1 MQTVGMPLSR
11 AIIGWTLIFAFAL
24 SLRCAGG
31 IWWQDRQVDENAF
44 AFGDSLSYWVLGQE
58 IYKGEPYQFGGDN
71 AKIARAPG
79 YPILIAAWHKLFAGK
94 PSIVSVRML
103 NAILGASTVVA
114 IGILATLL
122 FDRRVGVCAALLA
135 SIYPGGIVMSI
146 LILSEG
152 PFCLVMILQLL
163 AFYYVMCDSRVSK
176 DNSIRW
182 RASVLTGVAA
192 AMAVLIRPSWLLF
205 TPLLLAVALLCSS
218 QRKKLC
224 RQGILIMLAFC
235 VTMSPWWIRN
245 YRVVGHF
252 VPTTL
257 QVGASLYDGL
267 HENATGG
274 SDMSFVLGFY
284 RAQNIDD
291 AELAIA
297 PTDSYEFRLNN
308 RIRNAALDWAGANPT
323 QVLALAGNKFV
334 RLWRPLASDKAEASV
349 ALRWGMAMGYVGV
362 VALALY
368 GLILLIRRRKS
379 NQIDGSPSTQ
389 APVLVAVL
397 LSISPAIYFTA
408 LHMVFVSSIR
418 YRQPA
423 VLVLTLLAG
432 LGLSHGLQRCARGR
446 RLTAWFAASAEGGI
460 DAYN

>member
-1 MQTVGMPLSR
+1 SR
-11 AIIGWTLIFAFAL
+11 T
-24 SLRCAGG
+24 
-31 IWWQDRQVDENAF
+31 
-44 AFGDSLSYWVLGQE
+44 
-58 IYKGEPYQFGGDN
+58 
-71 AKIARAPG
+71 PG

-94 PSIVSVRML
+94 PSVVSVRML
-103 NAILGASTVVA
+103 NAILGACTVVA

-122 FDRRVGVCAALLA
+122 FDRGAGVCAAILA

-152 PFCLVMILQLL
+152 PFSFVMTLQLL
-163 AFYYVMCDSRVSK
+163 AFYYVLRNSSSAK
-176 DNSIRW
+176 DNSLRW
-182 RASVLTGVAA
+182 RAALLTGVAA
-192 AMAVLIRPSWLLF
+192 AVAVLIRPSWLLF
-205 TPLLLAVALLCSS
+205 TPLLLLAAVLLCSS

-235 VTMSPWWIRN
+235 VTMSPWWVRN

-291 AELAIA
+291 AKLATPPA
-297 PTDSYEFRLNN
+297 DSYEFRLNN
-308 RIRNAALDWAGANPT
+308 RMRNAALNWAGANPT

-334 RLWRPLASDKAEASV
+334 RLWRPLASDKAESSV
-349 ALRWGMAMGYVGV
+349 AMRWGMAVGYVGV

-368 GLILLIRRRKS
+368 GLMLLIRRRKS
-379 NQIDGSPSTQ
+379 NQTDGSPSTQ

-432 LGLSHGLQRCARGR
+432 LGLSHGLQRCAFGR
-446 RLTAWFAASAEGGI
+446 RLSAWFAASTEGGI
-460 DAYN
+460 DA

>member
-11 AIIGWTLIFAFAL
+11 AIIVWTLVFAFAL
-24 SLRCAGG
+24 SLRCASG
-31 IWWQDRQVDENAF
+31 IWWQDRQVDGNAF
-44 AFGDSLSYWVLGQE
+44 AFGDSFSYWVLGHQ

-71 AKIARAPG
+71 AKISRTPG
-79 YPILIAAWHKLFAGK
+79 YPVLIAAWHKLFAGK
-94 PSIVSVRML
+94 PSVVSVRML

-122 FDRRVGVCAALLA
+122 FDRLSGVCAALLA

-163 AFYYVMCDSRVSK
+163 AFYCVLRDSSSAK
-176 DNSIRW
+176 DNSLRW
-182 RASVLTGVAA
+182 QAAILTGVAA
-192 AMAVLIRPSWLLF
+192 AVAVLIRPSWLLF
-205 TPLLLAVALLCSS
+205 TPLLLAAALLCSS

-235 VTMSPWWIRN
+235 VTMSPWWVRN
-245 YRVVGHF
+245 YRAVGHF

-291 AELAIA
+291 SKLATP

-308 RIRNAALDWAGANPT
+308 RMRNAALDWARANPT
-323 QVLALAGNKFV
+323 QVLTLAGNKFV
-334 RLWRPLASDKAEASV
+334 RLWRPLASDKAEASI
-349 ALRWGMAMGYVGV
+349 AMRWGMAMGYVGV

-432 LGLSHGLQRCARGR
+432 LGLSHGLQRCAFGR
-446 RLTAWFAASAEGGI
+446 RLTAWFAASTEGGI
-460 DAYN
+460 DA

>member
-1 MQTVGMPLSR
+1 MQMVGMPYSR
-11 AIIGWTLIFAFAL
+11 AIIGWTLVFAFAL

-31 IWWQDRQVDENAF
+31 IWWQARQADENAF
-44 AFGDSLSYWVLGQE
+44 AFGDSFSYWVLGHQ
-58 IYKGEPYQFGGDN
+58 IYKGAPYQFGGEN
-71 AKIARAPG
+71 AKISRTPG

-94 PSIVSVRML
+94 PSVVSVRML
-103 NAILGASTVVA
+103 NAILGACTVVA

-122 FDRRVGVCAALLA
+122 FDRGVGVCAAILA

-152 PFCLVMILQLL
+152 PFSFVMTLQLL
-163 AFYYVMCDSRVSK
+163 AFYYVLRNSSSAK
-176 DNSIRW
+176 DNSLRW
-182 RASVLTGVAA
+182 RAAILTGVAA
-192 AMAVLIRPSWLLF
+192 AVAVLIRPSWLLF
-205 TPLLLAVALLCSS
+205 TPLLLAVVVLCSA
-218 QRKKLC
+218 QRKKRCL
-224 RQGILIMLAFC
+224 QGILIMLAFC
-235 VTMSPWWIRN
+235 VTMSPWWVRN

-291 AELAIA
+291 AKLAT
-297 PTDSYEFRLNN
+297 PPLDSYEFRLNN
-308 RIRNAALDWAGANPT
+308 RMRDAALDWAGANPT

-334 RLWRPLASDKAEASV
+334 RLWRPLASDKTGASV
-349 ALRWGMAMGYVGV
+349 VMRWGMAAGYLGI

-368 GLILLIRRRKS
+368 GLALLIKRRKS
-379 NQIDGSPSTQ
+379 NQTDGSPSTQ

-432 LGLSHGLQRCARGR
+432 LGLSHGLQRCAFGR
-446 RLTAWFAASAEGGI
+446 RLSAWFAASTEGGI
-460 DAYN
+460 DA

>member
-1 MQTVGMPLSR
+1 MPTDGMPLSR

-31 IWWQDRQVDENAF
+31 IWWQDRQADENTF
-44 AFGDSLSYWVLGQE
+44 AFGDSFSYWVLGHQ
-58 IYKGEPYQFGGDN
+58 IYKGDPYQFGGDN
-71 AKIARAPG
+71 AKISRTPG

-94 PSIVSVRML
+94 PSVVSVRML

-122 FDRRVGVCAALLA
+122 FDRLTGVCAALLA

-152 PFCLVMILQLL
+152 PFCLVMVLQLL
-163 AFYYVMCDSRVSK
+163 AFYYVLRDSSSAK
-176 DNSIRW
+176 DNSLRW
-182 RASVLTGVAA
+182 RAALLTGVAA
-192 AMAVLIRPSWLLF
+192 AVAVLIRPSWLLF
-205 TPLLLAVALLCSS
+205 TPLLLAAVLLCSS

-235 VTMSPWWIRN
+235 VTMSPWWVRN
-245 YRVVGHF
+245 YRAVGHF

-291 AELAIA
+291 AKLATPPA
-297 PTDSYEFRLNN
+297 DSYEFRLNN
-308 RIRNAALDWAGANPT
+308 RMRNAALNWAGANPT

-334 RLWRPLASDKAEASV
+334 RLWRPLASDKAESSV
-349 ALRWGMAMGYVGV
+349 AMRWGMAVGYVGV

-368 GLILLIRRRKS
+368 GLMLLIRRRKS
-379 NQIDGSPSTQ
+379 NQTDGSPSTQ

-432 LGLSHGLQRCARGR
+432 LGLSHGLQRCAFGR
-446 RLTAWFAASAEGGI
+446 RLSAWFAASTEGGI
-460 DAYN
+460 DA

>member
-11 AIIGWTLIFAFAL
+11 AIIGWAFVFAFAL
-24 SLRCAGG
+24 TLRCAGG
-31 IWWQDRQVDENAF
+31 IWWQARQADENTF
-44 AFGDSLSYWVLGQE
+44 AFGDSFSYWVLGHQ
-58 IYKGEPYQFGGDN
+58 IYKGAPYQFGGEN
-71 AKIARAPG
+71 AKISRTPG

-94 PSIVSVRML
+94 PSVVSLRML
-103 NAILGASTVVA
+103 NAILGACTVVA

-122 FDRRVGVCAALLA
+122 FDRVAGACAAILA
-135 SIYPGGIVMSI
+135 SIYPGAIVMSI
-146 LILSEG
+146 FILSEG

-163 AFYYVMCDSRVSK
+163 AFFYVLRDSNAAK
-176 DNSIRW
+176 NNSRRW
-182 RASVLTGVAA
+182 RAAILTGVAA
-192 AMAVLIRPSWLLF
+192 AVAVLIRPSWLLF
-205 TPLLLAVALLCSS
+205 TPLLLAAVLLCSP
-218 QRKKLC
+218 QRKSIC
-224 RQGILIMLAFC
+224 RQGVLVMLAFC
-235 VTMSPWWIRN
+235 VTMTPWWVRN
-245 YRVVGHF
+245 YRVSGHF

-274 SDMSFVLGFY
+274 SDMSFVLGFHQ
-284 RAQNIDD
+284 AQNIDD
-291 AELAIA
+291 AKRVTPAV
-297 PTDSYEFRLNN
+297 DGYEFRLNT
-308 RIRNAALDWAGANPT
+308 RMRDAALDWAAANPT
-323 QVLALAGNKFV
+323 QVLSLAGTKFV
-334 RLWRPLASDKAEASV
+334 RLWRPLASDKVEASLI
-349 ALRWGMAMGYVGV
+349 LRWGMAAGYLGV

-368 GLILLIRRRKS
+368 ALVLLIKRRRS

-432 LGLSHGLQRCARGR
+432 LGLSYGLQRCVCGR
-446 RLTAWFAASAEGGI
+446 RLAAWFAPSVEGRI
-460 DAYN
+460 DA

>member
-11 AIIGWTLIFAFAL
+11 AIIGWTLVFAFAL

-31 IWWQDRQVDENAF
+31 IWWQARQVDENTL
-44 AFGDSLSYWVLGQE
+44 AFGDSFSYWVLGHQ
-58 IYKGEPYQFGGDN
+58 IYLGEPYQFGGEN
-71 AKIARAPG
+71 AKISRTPG
-79 YPILIAAWHKLFAGK
+79 YPMLIAAWHRLFAGE
-94 PSIVSVRML
+94 PSIFSIRML
-103 NAILGASTVVA
+103 NAILGACTVVA

-122 FDRRVGVCAALLA
+122 FDRLTGVCAAILA

-163 AFYYVMCDSRVSK
+163 AFYYVLRDSRSAK
-176 DNSIRW
+176 NNSLRW
-182 RASVLTGVAA
+182 QAAILTGVAA
-192 AMAVLIRPSWLLF
+192 AVAVLIRPSWLLF
-205 TPLLLAVALLCSS
+205 TPLLLAAVLVCSA
-218 QRKKLC
+218 QRKKFC
-224 RQGILIMLAFC
+224 YQGILIMLAFG
-235 VTMSPWWIRN
+235 VTMSPWWVRN
-245 YRVVGHF
+245 YRVIGHF

-274 SDMSFVLGFY
+274 SDMSFVLSFH

-291 AELAIA
+291 AKLTT
-297 PTDSYEFRLNN
+297 PPLDPYEFRLNN
-308 RIRNAALDWAGANPT
+308 RMRDAALDWAAANPA

-334 RLWRPLASDKAEASV
+334 RLWRPLASDKAGASV
-349 ALRWGMAMGYVGV
+349 AMRWGMAAGYLGV

-368 GLILLIRRRKS
+368 GLVLLMKHRKS

-389 APVLVAVL
+389 APVLAAVL

-432 LGLSHGLQRCARGR
+432 FGLSHALQRCACGR
-446 RLTAWFAASAEGGI
+446 RLSVWFAASAEGGI
-460 DAYN
+460 DA

>member
-1 MQTVGMPLSR
+1 MQTVGMPMSR
-11 AIIGWTLIFAFAL
+11 AIIGWTLVFAFAL

-31 IWWQDRQVDENAF
+31 IWWQARQADENAF
-44 AFGDSLSYWVLGQE
+44 AFGDSFSYWVLGHQ
-58 IYKGEPYQFGGDN
+58 IYKGESYQFGGEN
-71 AKIARAPG
+71 AKISRTPG

-94 PSIVSVRML
+94 PSVVSVRML
-103 NAILGASTVVA
+103 NAILGACTVVA
-114 IGILATLL
+114 IGILGTLL
-122 FDRRVGVCAALLA
+122 FDRRAGVCAAILA

-163 AFYYVMCDSRVSK
+163 AFYYVLRDASSAK
-176 DNSIRW
+176 DTSLRW
-182 RASVLTGVAA
+182 RAAILTGVAA
-192 AMAVLIRPSWLLF
+192 AVAVLIRPSWLLF
-205 TPLLLAVALLCSS
+205 TPLLLAAVLLCSD
-218 QRKKLC
+218 QRKEFC

-235 VTMSPWWIRN
+235 LTMSPWWVRN

-284 RAQNIDD
+284 RAQNIED
-291 AELAIA
+291 AKLATP
-297 PTDSYEFRLNN
+297 PTDAYEFRLNT
-308 RIRNAALDWAGANPT
+308 RMRDAALDWVGANPT
-323 QVLALAGNKFV
+323 QVLALAGTKFV
-334 RLWRPLASDKAEASV
+334 RLWRPLASDKVGASV
-349 ALRWGMAMGYVGV
+349 AMRWGMAAGYLGV

-368 GLILLIRRRKS
+368 GLVLLIKRRKS

-432 LGLSHGLQRCARGR
+432 LGLSYGLQRCACGR
-446 RLTAWFAASAEGGI
+446 RLTTWFTAPAEGGI
-460 DAYN
+460 DA

>member
-1 MQTVGMPLSR
+1 MQMVGMPYSR
-11 AIIGWTLIFAFAL
+11 AIIGWTLVFAFAL

-31 IWWQDRQVDENAF
+31 IWWQARQADENAF
-44 AFGDSLSYWVLGQE
+44 AFGDSFSYWVLGHQ
-58 IYKGEPYQFGGDN
+58 IYKGAPYQFGGEN
-71 AKIARAPG
+71 AKISRTPG

-94 PSIVSVRML
+94 PSVVSVRML
-103 NAILGASTVVA
+103 NAILGACTVVA

-122 FDRRVGVCAALLA
+122 FDRWAGVCAAILA

-152 PFCLVMILQLL
+152 PFSFVMTLQLL
-163 AFYYVMCDSRVSK
+163 AFYYVLRNSSSAK
-176 DNSIRW
+176 DNSLRW
-182 RASVLTGVAA
+182 RAAILTGVAA
-192 AMAVLIRPSWLLF
+192 AVAVLIRPSWLLF
-205 TPLLLAVALLCSS
+205 TPLLLAVVVLCSA
-218 QRKKLC
+218 QRKKRCL
-224 RQGILIMLAFC
+224 QGILIMLAFC
-235 VTMSPWWIRN
+235 VTMSPWWVRN

-267 HENATGG
+267 HEKATGG

-291 AELAIA
+291 AKLAA
-297 PTDSYEFRLNN
+297 PPLDSYEFRLNN
-308 RIRNAALDWAGANPT
+308 RMRDAALDWAGANPT

-334 RLWRPLASDKAEASV
+334 RLWRPLASDKTGASV
-349 ALRWGMAMGYVGV
+349 AMRWGMAAGYLGI

-368 GLILLIRRRKS
+368 GLAILIKRRKS
-379 NQIDGSPSTQ
+379 NQTDGSPSTQ

-408 LHMVFVSSIR
+408 LHMVFVGSIR

-432 LGLSHGLQRCARGR
+432 LGLSHGLQRFASGR
-446 RLTAWFAASAEGGI
+446 RFSAWFVAPAEGGI
-460 DAYN
+460 DA

>member
-11 AIIGWTLIFAFAL
+11 AIIGWTLVFAFAL

-31 IWWQDRQVDENAF
+31 IWWQARQVDENTL
-44 AFGDSLSYWVLGQE
+44 AFGDSFSYWVLGHQ
-58 IYKGEPYQFGGDN
+58 IYLGEPYQFGGEN
-71 AKIARAPG
+71 AKISRTPG
-79 YPILIAAWHKLFAGK
+79 YPMLIAAWHRLFAGE
-94 PSIVSVRML
+94 PSIFSIRML
-103 NAILGASTVVA
+103 NAILGACTVVA

-122 FDRRVGVCAALLA
+122 FDRLTGVCAAILA

-163 AFYYVMCDSRVSK
+163 AFYYVLRDSRSAK
-176 DNSIRW
+176 NNSLRW
-182 RASVLTGVAA
+182 QAAILTGVAA
-192 AMAVLIRPSWLLF
+192 AVAVLIRPSWLLF
-205 TPLLLAVALLCSS
+205 TPLLLAAVLACSA
-218 QRKKLC
+218 QRKKFC
-224 RQGILIMLAFC
+224 YQGILIMLAFG
-235 VTMSPWWIRN
+235 VTMSPWWVRN
-245 YRVVGHF
+245 YRVIGHF

-274 SDMSFVLGFY
+274 SDMSFVLSFH

-291 AELAIA
+291 AKLTT
-297 PTDSYEFRLNN
+297 PPLDPYEFRLNN
-308 RIRNAALDWAGANPT
+308 RMRDAALDWAAANPA

-334 RLWRPLASDKAEASV
+334 RLWRPLASDKAGASV
-349 ALRWGMAMGYVGV
+349 AMRWGMAAGYLGV

-368 GLILLIRRRKS
+368 GLVLLMKHRKS

-389 APVLVAVL
+389 APVLAAVL

-432 LGLSHGLQRCARGR
+432 FGLSHALQRCACGR
-446 RLTAWFAASAEGGI
+446 RLSVWFAASAEGGI
-460 DAYN
+460 DA

>member
-11 AIIGWTLIFAFAL
+11 AIIGWTLVFAFAL
-24 SLRCAGG
+24 SVRCAGG
-31 IWWQDRQVDENAF
+31 IWWQARQTDENAF
-44 AFGDSLSYWVLGQE
+44 AFGDSFSYWVLGHQ
-58 IYKGEPYQFGGDN
+58 IYKGESYQFGGEN
-71 AKIARAPG
+71 AKISRTPG

-94 PSIVSVRML
+94 PSVVSLRML
-103 NAILGASTVVA
+103 NAILGACTVVV
-114 IGILATLL
+114 IGIFATLL
-122 FDRRVGVCAALLA
+122 FDRRVGVCAAMLA

-163 AFYYVMCDSRVSK
+163 AFYYVLRDCNSAK
-176 DNSIRW
+176 DNSLRW
-182 RASVLTGVAA
+182 RSAILTGMAA
-192 AMAVLIRPSWLLF
+192 AVAVLIRPSWLLF
-205 TPLLLAVALLCSS
+205 TPLLLVAVLLCSA

-224 RQGILIMLAFC
+224 WQGILIMLAFC
-235 VTMSPWWIRN
+235 ITMSPWWVRN

-274 SDMSFVLGFY
+274 SDMSFVLYFHG
-284 RAQNIDD
+284 AQNIDD
-291 AELAIA
+291 AKLAT
-297 PTDSYEFRLNN
+297 PPLDCYEFRLNN
-308 RIRNAALDWAGANPT
+308 RMRDAALDWAAANPN
-323 QVLALAGNKFV
+323 QVLALAGTKFV
-334 RLWRPLASDKAEASV
+334 RFWRPLASDKVGASV
-349 ALRWGMAMGYVGV
+349 AMRWGMAVGYLGI

-368 GLILLIRRRKS
+368 GLILLIKHHKL
-379 NQIDGSPSTQ
+379 NQTDGSPSTQ

-423 VLVLTLLAG
+423 VLVLTVLAG
-432 LGLSHGLQRCARGR
+432 FGFSQGLQRFACGR
-446 RLTAWFAASAEGGI
+446 RLLAWFAAPTEGGG
-460 DAYN
+460 